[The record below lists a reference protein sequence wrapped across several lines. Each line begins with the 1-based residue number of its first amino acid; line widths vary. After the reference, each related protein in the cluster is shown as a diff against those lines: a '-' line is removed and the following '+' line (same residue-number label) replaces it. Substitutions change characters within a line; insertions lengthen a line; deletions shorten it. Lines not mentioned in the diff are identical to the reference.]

1 MNPWSPTN
9 ISHRHEPEVS
19 DDVSQERMKRLLS
32 DSEAALRHAL
42 AFRHM
47 GSLRRIAL
55 NRPHYNPNQPRVPAG
70 NPDGGQWTSDSDDTG
85 GIAAAEG
92 HTQSISSQPGKL
104 MNDGGADSINRK
116 TRVASRTRIIIDPEV
131 VTGISTIDDTTMAL
145 TDTLAR
151 VMDAVGQ
158 VPGISPQNYGK
169 MVHTA
174 FAAAVRLMRWPGIG
188 FWDVETTFSLIPG
201 ARYGS
206 KGSIRTDVVLRNEAG
221 DVIAIYDVK
230 TGDADMSRAR
240 VNELL
245 AKTRAAPGTPV
256 IQMHV
261 LRVTRKAEQI
271 GPNVGPLQALPK
283 ARLSVTIG

>member
-1 MNPWSPTN
+1 MTLPGPPPNVAMRLPSSMSQDSVINWRSPMNPWSPTN

-131 VTGISTIDDTTMAL
+131 VTGISTIQSHGRRRA
-145 TDTLAR
+145 
-151 VMDAVGQ
+151 
-158 VPGISPQNYGK
+158 S
-169 MVHTA
+169 
-174 FAAAVRLMRWPGIG
+174 
-188 FWDVETTFSLIPG
+188 
-201 ARYGS
+201 ARY
-206 KGSIRTDVVLRNEAG
+206 
-221 DVIAIYDVK
+221 
-230 TGDADMSRAR
+230 
-240 VNELL
+240 
-245 AKTRAAPGTPV
+245 
-256 IQMHV
+256 
-261 LRVTRKAEQI
+261 
-271 GPNVGPLQALPK
+271 
-283 ARLSVTIG
+283 